1 MYTLGAFVLLAIVLG
16 IVVDVVNLV
25 LSTLK
30 LDEMVAKIPVVGAQ
44 LTVGVSIL
52 MVWLLDISLIEN
64 YAGAMRDTWI
74 QIVIDGV
81 LIAGMIPVKDAVVAA
96 IGKGLRA

>member
-1 MYTLGAFVLLAIVLG
+1 MYTLVAFVLLAIALG
-16 IVVDVVNLV
+16 ILMDVVNLV

-30 LDEMVAKIPVVGAQ
+30 LDEMVAKLPIVGAQ

-52 MVWLLDISLIEN
+52 MVWLLDVRLVEV
-64 YAGAMRDTWI
+64 YAGNLRESWI
-74 QIVIDGV
+74 QIVVDGI
-81 LIAGMIPVKDAVVAA
+81 LIAGMIPVKDAVIAA